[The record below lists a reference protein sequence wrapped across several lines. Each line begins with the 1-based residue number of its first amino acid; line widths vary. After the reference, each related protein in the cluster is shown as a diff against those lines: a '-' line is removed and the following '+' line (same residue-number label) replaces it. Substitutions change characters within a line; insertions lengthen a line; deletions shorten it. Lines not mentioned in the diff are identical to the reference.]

1 MPELPITG
9 GSYPSRSPV
18 QSNQQ
23 AINWYIQPAEGGGLS
38 GEALF
43 GTPGIFEQA
52 NTGTIEQV
60 NRGSHVMA
68 GIAYFVNGT
77 TLYRVN
83 RITVSGVDSFTTDN
97 LGTIPGSG
105 FVSLADNGI
114 QLMIL
119 VPGGDGFIWV
129 EDTTTF
135 TKIIAAGFTANGNPQ
150 YVKFLD
156 GYFVVTTDTKKFIVS
171 ALNDGLAWDALDF
184 GTAEA
189 DPDTIV
195 SLIVNR
201 NQLYIAG
208 SETFEGFQNIGGAG
222 FPFQRVPGLVLP
234 KGLAAPFTLVE
245 VAGTFAFIGG
255 GTDES
260 PSVYAFT
267 GNDFQKIST
276 DGIDE
281 LLRTATDEQIADA
294 FAVAYS
300 QSGAEFVCFTV
311 ANKTLCFNFTSK
323 RWTERSS
330 RTTIGNVINDTKWRV
345 NSLVTAYGRLLVGD
359 SQDGRIGELDL
370 DTESEYGEN
379 ILRTL
384 VPIPYSND
392 GKGFTVPSLELTMQS
407 GVGTATNDPQIR
419 LSVSRD
425 GRKFDDE
432 ISRGIG
438 KIGQFNR
445 RIIWRRVGRFE
456 RFAQLKFEMS
466 GMVKPVIIKLEANL
480 IGLQI

>member
-1 MPELPITG
+1 MPELPIAG

-38 GEALF
+38 DLALF

-52 NTGTIEQV
+52 NTGEIEQI

-77 TLYRVN
+77 SLYRVN
-83 RITVSGVDSFTTDN
+83 KIVTAGVVSFTTDV
-97 LGTIPGSG
+97 LGSITGSG
-105 FVSLADNGI
+105 FVSMADNGT

-135 TKIIAAGFTANGNPQ
+135 TQITDGDFTANGNPQ
-150 YVKFLD
+150 HVKYND
-156 GYFVVTTDTKKFIVS
+156 GYFVITTDTKKFIIS
-171 ALNDGLAWDALDF
+171 ALNDGLVYDALKF
-184 GTAEA
+184 GSAEA

-195 SLIVNR
+195 SLAIYR
-201 NQLYIAG
+201 NQVFIAG
-208 SETFEGFQNIGGAG
+208 SETFEGFQNIGGAD
-222 FPFQRVPGLVLP
+222 FPYQRVTGLVLP
-234 KGLAAPFTLVE
+234 PGLFAPYSLVD

-255 GTDES
+255 GADDR
-260 PSVYAFT
+260 PSVYVFT
-267 GNDFQKIST
+267 GNDFQKISA
-276 DGIDE
+276 DGVDE
-281 LLRTATDEQIADA
+281 QLRKATDEQIANA
-294 FAVAYS
+294 FAVSYS

-311 ANKTLCFNFTSK
+311 ASTTFCFNFTSG

-330 RTTIGNVINDTKWRV
+330 RVTSGTVINDTEWRV

-384 VPIPYSND
+384 VPVPYSNG
-392 GKGFTVPSLELTMQS
+392 GKGFTIPSLELTMQS

-419 LSVSRD
+419 LSFARD
-425 GRKFDDE
+425 GRKFKDE

-445 RIIWRRVGRFE
+445 RIIWRRNGRFD
-456 RFAQLKFEMS
+456 RFVQLKFEMS
-466 GMVKPVIIKLEANL
+466 GMVRPVILKLDANI
-480 IGLQI
+480 IGLDK